1 MGIRL
6 HGGLGPHAC
15 ARLAAIA
22 EANGLD
28 HVWFAEN
35 PFGRGVLPAVS
46 ASAVATRRLRLG
58 VGVINPHSRH
68 PALIAM
74 EFGALDE
81 LAHGRVRLGIGA
93 GIATAIE
100 RMGFRNE
107 RPLSAVRD
115 AIHIIRALLRGEELT
130 YSGRVFST
138 TGIKLGF
145 APRPDL
151 PIYMAAMGERSLA
164 LCGQLA
170 DGLVVSNLCPPAFTE
185 YAAAIARTAA
195 ASAGKP
201 DPEIVQYVP
210 CVPRPERG
218 EARRESKLAI
228 GEMLGAFWPARGTWP
243 AAREA
248 IVQRSGIPRAE
259 FAATLARLRA
269 GEAAPEVLD
278 DRFVDAFAIA
288 GTAEDCL
295 ARAADYR
302 RAGASELALTFAGSQ
317 PETDI
322 EYLARALG
330 RQRLD

>member
-1 MGIRL
+1 M
-6 HGGLGPHAC
+6 
-15 ARLAAIA
+15 AAIA
-22 EANGLD
+22 EAKGLAS
-28 HVWFAEN
+28 VWFAEN

-58 VGVINPHSRH
+58 VGVVNPYSRH

-81 LAHGRVRLGIGA
+81 LAQGRVRLGIGT
-93 GIATAIE
+93 GIAAAIQ

-115 AIHIIRALLRGEELT
+115 AIHIVRALLSGEELT
-130 YSGRVFST
+130 YSGRVFSI
-138 TGIKLGF
+138 TGIKLGYP
-145 APRPDL
+145 PRSDI
-151 PIYMAAMGERSLA
+151 PIYMAAMGEQSLG

-170 DGLVVSNLCPPAFTE
+170 DGLIVSNLCPPAFTE
-185 YAAAIARTAA
+185 CAAAIVRTAA
-195 ASAGKP
+195 AAAGKP

-210 CVPRPERG
+210 CVPRPQRG
-218 EARRESKLAI
+218 EARRAVKLAI
-228 GEMLGAFWPARGTWP
+228 GEMLAAFWPAHGAWP

-248 IVQRSGIPRAE
+248 IVRHSGIPRAE
-259 FAATLARLRA
+259 FVAALARLRA
-269 GEAAPEVLD
+269 GEAAPEALD

-295 ARAADYR
+295 ARAVDYR

-322 EYLARALG
+322 EYLASAVG
-330 RQRLD
+330 RRRPG

>member
-210 CVPRPERG
+210 CVPRPARG
-218 EARRESKLAI
+218 EARREIKLAI